1 MAVTPVSGSGCADG
15 PLCLRL
21 GLSAPGASSLM
32 LSVAVAA
39 MASLGCAGVVVPD
52 GCGRG
57 SVFSVVCVETQAR
70 ASTRRQASTEKRT
83 VTSSPTPSI
92 KAMAP
97 ELPEVLLS

>member
-1 MAVTPVSGSGCADG
+1 MTSESGSGCADG

-21 GLSAPGASSLM
+21 GLSVPGASSLM
-32 LSVAVAA
+32 LSVAA
-39 MASLGCAGVVVPD
+39 MASLGCAGVEVPD

-97 ELPEVLLS
+97 ELPEVLPS

>member
-1 MAVTPVSGSGCADG
+1 MTPVSGSGCADG

-32 LSVAVAA
+32 LSEAD
-39 MASLGCAGVVVPD
+39 MASLGCAGVVVPG
-52 GCGRG
+52 GCGWG
-57 SVFSVVCVETQAR
+57 SVLSVVCVETQAR
-70 ASTRRQASTEKRT
+70 ASTRRQASTAKRT

-97 ELPEVLLS
+97 VLLPEVLRS

>member
-1 MAVTPVSGSGCADG
+1 MTPVSGSGCADG

-21 GLSAPGASSLM
+21 GLSDPGASSLM
-32 LSVAVAA
+32 LSVAA

-52 GCGRG
+52 GCERG
-57 SVFSVVCVETQAR
+57 SVLSVVCVEIQAR
-70 ASTRRQASTEKRT
+70 ASTRRQASTAKRT

-97 ELPEVLLS
+97 ALPEVLRS